1 MAVVVLKMDD
11 IEVGVGRVAP
21 VGAGGIRKI
30 CRTATERTW
39 CSHDDAELFY
49 RAWMP
54 AGRPKGAVILFHR
67 GHEHSGRWQD
77 VVDGLDMPDH
87 AFFAWDARGHGRSP
101 GERGHA
107 ESFGTLV
114 RDADAFVRHVCETHH
129 FAMADV
135 AILAHSV
142 GAVIASTW
150 LHDYAPP
157 VRAVVLGS
165 PALRVRLYV
174 PFAIPLL
181 RLLLKLRPKAVINSY
196 VKGRLLTRDPAK
208 QREYDTDPL
217 ITPTISVRV
226 LTGLHDAGTRLIEDA
241 AAIHAPVLMLTS
253 GADWVVDRKAQYRFF
268 ERLGGAT
275 NESETYAGFR
285 HDTFGEK
292 DRHLPIRRA
301 RRFLLDAFADAPVAP
316 ALIEADRAGHTRD
329 EYEALARPL
338 PLLSPKRIGYA
349 AMRLGLATV
358 GRLSEGIRLGWREG
372 FDSGAML
379 DYVYRDEARGY
390 GPLGRAIDRSYL
402 DSPGWRGIRVRR
414 ALLGQTIGDAMR
426 RLTSDGQP
434 VRLLDIATGHGRYVF
449 DALQA
454 NPGIP
459 AVALLR
465 DYSAENIEAGRR
477 LASKLGLDGIRL
489 ETGDAFDR
497 DGLAAVEPRPTLA
510 LVSGLYELYP
520 ENTPIRASLAGL
532 AAAVEPGGYLVYTNQ
547 PWHPQI
553 EFIAR
558 VLSSH
563 RDGSPWIMR
572 RRSQAEMDQLVA
584 EAGFEKLVTAADDD
598 GIFTVSLA
606 RRV

>member
-1 MAVVVLKMDD
+1 MTVVVLKMDD
-11 IEVGVGRVAP
+11 TGVGRAAP
-21 VGAGGIRKI
+21 AGDEVIPENH
-30 CRTATERTW
+30 RTATEGTW
-39 CSHDDAELFY
+39 RSHDGAELFY

-107 ESFGTLV
+107 DSFGTLA

-129 FAMADV
+129 FGMADV

-181 RLLLKLRPKAVINSY
+181 RLLLKLRPTAVINSY
-196 VKGRLLTRDPAK
+196 VKGRLLTHDPAK

-226 LTGLHDAGTRLIEDA
+226 LIGLHDAGTRLIEDA
-241 AAIHAPVLMLTS
+241 AAIRAPVLMLTS

-268 ERLGGAT
+268 ERLGGASK
-275 NESETYAGFR
+275 ESETYPGFR

-292 DRHLPIRRA
+292 DRHLPIARA
-301 RRFLLDAFADAPVAP
+301 REFLLDAFASVPVAP
-316 ALIEADRAGHTRD
+316 SLIESDRAGHTRD
-329 EYEALARPL
+329 EYDALARPL
-338 PLLSPKRIGYA
+338 PRLSPRRIGFA
-349 AMRLGLATV
+349 AMRLGLATI
-358 GRLSEGIRLGWREG
+358 GRLSAGIRLGWREG

-379 DYVYRDEARGY
+379 DYVYRDEARGF

-414 ALLGQTIGDAMR
+414 ALLGRTIGDAMG
-426 RLTSDGQP
+426 RLTAADRP

-459 AVALLR
+459 ATALLR
-465 DYSAENIEAGRR
+465 DYSADNIAAARR
-477 LASKLGLDGIRL
+477 LAQALGLDNL
-489 ETGDAFDR
+489 QFETGDAFDR
-497 DGLAAVEPRPTLA
+497 EGLAAVEPRPTLA

-520 ENTPIRASLAGL
+520 ENKPIRASLSGL

-547 PWHPQI
+547 PWHPQL

-558 VLSSH
+558 VLTSH
-563 RDGSPWIMR
+563 RDGTSWVMR
-572 RRSQAEMDQLVA
+572 RRSQAEMDALVA
-584 EAGFEKLVTAADDD
+584 EAGFEKLATADDD